1 MLAVI
6 QTGGKQYKVSEKS
19 VLDVEK
25 LEAKE
30 GENIEFVNVLLVASE
45 DGATVKVGSP
55 FVEGAKVV
63 AKVLKQFRDKKVTVI
78 KFKSKVHY
86 KRKRG
91 HRQSKTKL
99 EILSIAA

>member
-30 GENIEFVNVLLVASE
+30 GENVEFAKVLLVASD
-45 DGATVKVGSP
+45 DGATVNVGSP
-55 FVEGAKVV
+55 FLDGAKVV
-63 AKVLKQFRDKKVTVI
+63 GKVLKQFRDKKVTVI

-91 HRQSKTKL
+91 HRQSKTKVV
-99 EILSIAA
+99 ITSIAA